1 MKLNFLLTLLLSG
14 LFTCKSAASGLIT
27 ENATTKTQALYIN
40 LKELAKT
47 NIMFGH
53 QETNHYGHAWA
64 NESDR
69 SDVKDV
75 CGSYPAIYGHDFSAI
90 TNLSMPAEERSKEE
104 EKLRNHIIDAYNR
117 GGINTISWHLNSPV
131 NGGSFYYKEN
141 PVETVVQILPGG
153 EFHDTYKDILR
164 IIASFAN
171 NLKDQHGDLIPVIF
185 RPYHECDGDWFWWG
199 TPYHCT
205 RAQFFELWKFT
216 IDFLRDTMGVTNFIY
231 VFSPDCRFTSAQE
244 YLSYY
249 LGDEY
254 VDIIGMDNYWDL
266 NPNGG
271 EISGFT
277 KKLKIISD
285 LAIAH
290 HKVAALTETGRE
302 GIPEKEWWTKTLLPL
317 LRSNHV
323 EISYLMVWRNAYQ
336 SETHFYAPFPG
347 QISADDFIKFRK
359 DGYILFENDLPDMY
373 TAQ

>member
-141 PVETVVQILPGG
+141 PVETVVQI
-153 EFHDTYKDILR
+153 
-164 IIASFAN
+164 
-171 NLKDQHGDLIPVIF
+171 
-185 RPYHECDGDWFWWG
+185 
-199 TPYHCT
+199 
-205 RAQFFELWKFT
+205 
-216 IDFLRDTMGVTNFIY
+216 
-231 VFSPDCRFTSAQE
+231 
-244 YLSYY
+244 
-249 LGDEY
+249 
-254 VDIIGMDNYWDL
+254 
-266 NPNGG
+266 
-271 EISGFT
+271 
-277 KKLKIISD
+277 
-285 LAIAH
+285 
-290 HKVAALTETGRE
+290 
-302 GIPEKEWWTKTLLPL
+302 
-317 LRSNHV
+317 
-323 EISYLMVWRNAYQ
+323 
-336 SETHFYAPFPG
+336 
-347 QISADDFIKFRK
+347 
-359 DGYILFENDLPDMY
+359 
-373 TAQ
+373 